1 MADKNESTMTWKV
14 DITQLKAA
22 MQDAKRSISTAN
34 AEFKAATAGMDNWQ
48 KSTNGLEAKLKQ
60 LNSTLPQQKTIL
72 SQLEKQYELTAKEL
86 GENSTEAQKLKIQ
99 IENQKGTI
107 AKTEAEI
114 NKYTGELAEM
124 NSATGKLNATIEE
137 QEAEL
142 GKLKTAYANAVVEFG
157 ESSQEAK
164 ALANQIDDLSG
175 ELVDNKK
182 KLNDAN
188 TAADKLDK
196 SMDGVDK
203 TSKKTAKDVDKLDG
217 GFTVLKGTMANLAS
231 SAIKA
236 CVNGLKSLGSS
247 AVQTV
252 SEIAQLGDD
261 IDKESQKLQISAETY
276 QKLAYAMDRS
286 GSSIDVV
293 SKGMKNISVALANTK
308 NGVANASKNFDA
320 LGVSLKNAD
329 GSMKDSETVLL
340 EVIDKLSSLED
351 ETERSKLANDIF
363 GKSYQELQPLLNSGA
378 KGIHDLMQEAEDYG
392 MVMGDDAVKAS
403 ADYQDS
409 LTKLKGTIT
418 GVKARLV
425 QQFLPSIKMIIDGFS
440 DMASGVDTSGKKID
454 KGVTNLWKTLTRMA
468 KKNMPEIS
476 TTVLPALTKIYNI
489 IKTVVKFVASN
500 FGRIAPVVMTAV
512 AAFAS
517 LNAVMAISNTVMA
530 AKAAIAGLSTT
541 VGVATKVQVGWNAA
555 MAANPIGAVITA
567 VVALTAA
574 IVILATK
581 QSDAAKAHDLE
592 MSKLE
597 EERQQID
604 ANVDSWNDL
613 KKSQQEA
620 IDAGMTELS
629 YYGSLKNELQG
640 LVDKNGKVKKGYEE
654 RASFITGKLSEATG
668 TEIEMVD
675 GVIQNYTELMDTI
688 DQVMEKKKAQIIL
701 DSQESL
707 YKEAIT
713 KQGEALKQLNV
724 IQDEYAAKKEELAW
738 LENAYAI
745 NAEKLMT
752 AKSLNDQLWYA
763 DEMER
768 IQKQIDLKKEEVAT
782 VAATYG
788 QQENLLSEYAYN
800 IGVYEKNMELAHS
813 GNYDQMTTATWNY
826 VKEYKNADDAQRK
839 ILEDSIK
846 AEETNLSLLKKL
858 KKEGDTDVYDQQIT
872 QAEERLAQ
880 QKKELAKY
888 VSATEEG
895 VSGVTVEWKKGLDQ
909 QLSDLTDS
917 QIEFKDAGDDQVQM
931 YADGMKVGEPKAT
944 SEMAEI
950 VTNTINEIS
959 VQYTNAKSAG
969 EYLID
974 GVNAGVANQNK
985 QNTVFN
991 TIDAFGKKLLA
1002 NLKKSLEESSPSKAT
1017 DEMGQFLLV
1026 GVENGIVKRRRKTLS
1041 EVSSFGKSVI
1051 KTLNSEL
1058 STGADTSGIFGI
1070 KKSIGDNISALKSS
1084 ISSQSNGI
1092 NGTADQVDVEG
1103 NVTSARQIVM
1113 NYNQTI
1119 NSPKAVDG
1127 MTLYQNTNDLLFTAK
1142 VRLGNA

>member
-1 MADKNESTMTWKV
+1 M
-14 DITQLKAA
+14 
-22 MQDAKRSISTAN
+22 
-34 AEFKAATAGMDNWQ
+34 
-48 KSTNGLEAKLKQ
+48 
-60 LNSTLPQQKTIL
+60 
-72 SQLEKQYELTAKEL
+72 
-86 GENSTEAQKLKIQ
+86 
-99 IENQKGTI
+99 
-107 AKTEAEI
+107 
-114 NKYTGELAEM
+114 
-124 NSATGKLNATIEE
+124 
-137 QEAEL
+137 
-142 GKLKTAYANAVVEFG
+142 
-157 ESSQEAK
+157 
-164 ALANQIDDLSG
+164 
-175 ELVDNKK
+175 
-182 KLNDAN
+182 
-188 TAADKLDK
+188 
-196 SMDGVDK
+196 
-203 TSKKTAKDVDKLDG
+203 
-217 GFTVLKGTMANLAS
+217 
-231 SAIKA
+231 
-236 CVNGLKSLGSS
+236 
-247 AVQTV
+247 
-252 SEIAQLGDD
+252 
-261 IDKESQKLQISAETY
+261 
-276 QKLAYAMDRS
+276 
-286 GSSIDVV
+286 
-293 SKGMKNISVALANTK
+293 
-308 NGVANASKNFDA
+308 
-320 LGVSLKNAD
+320 
-329 GSMKDSETVLL
+329 
-340 EVIDKLSSLED
+340 
-351 ETERSKLANDIF
+351 
-363 GKSYQELQPLLNSGA
+363 
-378 KGIHDLMQEAEDYG
+378 
-392 MVMGDDAVKAS
+392 
-403 ADYQDS
+403 
-409 LTKLKGTIT
+409 
-418 GVKARLV
+418 
-425 QQFLPSIKMIIDGFS
+425 
-440 DMASGVDTSGKKID
+440 
-454 KGVTNLWKTLTRMA
+454 
-468 KKNMPEIS
+468 
-476 TTVLPALTKIYNI
+476 
-489 IKTVVKFVASN
+489 
-500 FGRIAPVVMTAV
+500 
-512 AAFAS
+512 
-517 LNAVMAISNTVMA
+517 
-530 AKAAIAGLSTT
+530 
-541 VGVATKVQVGWNAA
+541 
-555 MAANPIGAVITA
+555 
-567 VVALTAA
+567 
-574 IVILATK
+574 
-581 QSDAAKAHDLE
+581 
-592 MSKLE
+592 
-597 EERQQID
+597 
-604 ANVDSWNDL
+604 
-613 KKSQQEA
+613 
-620 IDAGMTELS
+620 
-629 YYGSLKNELQG
+629 
-640 LVDKNGKVKKGYEE
+640 
-654 RASFITGKLSEATG
+654 
-668 TEIEMVD
+668 
-675 GVIQNYTELMDTI
+675 
-688 DQVMEKKKAQIIL
+688 
-701 DSQESL
+701 

-745 NAEKLMT
+745 NAEKLLN

-768 IQKQIDLKKEEVAT
+768 IQNQIDLKKEEVAT

-826 VKEYKNADDAQRK
+826 VKEYQNADDAQRK

-846 AEETNLSLLKKL
+846 AEETNLALLKKL

-895 VSGVTVEWKKGLDQ
+895 VSGVTVEWKNGLDQ

-944 SEMAEI
+944 GEMAEI

-1026 GVENGIVKRRRKTLS
+1026 GVENGIVKRKRKTLS